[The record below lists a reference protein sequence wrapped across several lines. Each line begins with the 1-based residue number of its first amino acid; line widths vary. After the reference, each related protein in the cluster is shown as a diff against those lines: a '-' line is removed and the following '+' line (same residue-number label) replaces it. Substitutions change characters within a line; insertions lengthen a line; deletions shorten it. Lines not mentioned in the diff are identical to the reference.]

1 MRRHPPTA
9 LLLVLLAAGFVLRR
23 RIARRLTA
31 ATGTNVV
38 TVKPDRD
45 PRGPQGGGAR

>member
-1 MRRHPPTA
+1 MRRASATT
-9 LLLVLLAAGFVLRR
+9 LLAAVLAAGFVLRR

-38 TVKPDRD
+38 TVKPDID
-45 PRGPQGGGAR
+45 PQGAQGGGPR